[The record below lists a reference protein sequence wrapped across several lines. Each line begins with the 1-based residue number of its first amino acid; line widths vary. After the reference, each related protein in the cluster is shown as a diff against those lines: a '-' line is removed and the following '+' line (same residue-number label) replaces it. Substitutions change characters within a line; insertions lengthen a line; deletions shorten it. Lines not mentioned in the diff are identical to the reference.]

1 MSAAWL
7 VYALAVGTLCAA
19 GAWLAE
25 GALRQ
30 RGLPLR
36 WAWGAA
42 LVVTVALTA
51 SAPLRRSAPEPVTLP
66 AVVTMTRTAAPSVAR
81 GGWLEEALATARA
94 RVIAGKGAALALLG
108 RAEAAGAGR
117 AVMLAWGTASAA
129 LVLLFGAVL
138 ARSHRVRRRW
148 PAAVVEGTPVRVS
161 PEAGPF
167 VAGLLRAEIVV
178 PAWLLE
184 APEDERALVLAHESE
199 HVRARDPALLLAACT
214 VAALLPWHPAV
225 WWMLSRLRLAVE
237 LDCDARVLRRGA
249 SRGSYGRLLLDLA
262 GRRGAPLLAAPA
274 LMDSPT
280 HLERR
285 IEAMTTKLPRFSLA
299 RSAAFGG
306 LATLALLAACE
317 TKMPTAPE
325 IEKMDVAAMEKHASG
340 FAVIRAPFG
349 DANATFTVDGK
360 PLSAEEAK
368 AIDASEI
375 GTMTV
380 NNTVKD
386 GVKVYTID
394 IRTKAALA
402 AAGEPVPDGT
412 KIHETITLRGT
423 ANPQIKTGGTPSAG
437 SMRMHGWHDKGGNTA
452 FVAYDNDGMKANSA
466 LLLIDGKRADVAM
479 LQSLDR
485 ERIES
490 VEVIKGEEATRR
502 YSDPQ
507 AKNGVVVIT
516 TKK

>member
-7 VYALAVGTLCAA
+7 VYSLAVGTLCAA

-36 WAWGAA
+36 WAWIAA

-51 SAPLRRSAPEPVTLP
+51 SAPLRRSAPEPVALP
-66 AVVTMTRTAAPSVAR
+66 AVVTMTRADAPVAARS
-81 GGWLEEALATARA
+81 GWLEETLAGARA
-94 RVIAGKGAALALLG
+94 RMVAGRGAALALLG

-117 AVMLAWGTASAA
+117 AAMLAWGAASAA
-129 LVLLFGAVL
+129 LALLFGAVL
-138 ARSHRVRRRW
+138 LRSHRVRRRW
-148 PAAVVEGTPVRVS
+148 PAAVVEGTPVRIS
-161 PEAGPF
+161 PAAGPF

-199 HVRARDPALLLAACT
+199 HVRAKDPVLLLIGCS

-285 IEAMTTKLPRFSLA
+285 IDAMTTKLPRFSVA

-306 LATLALLAACE
+306 LAALALLAACE

-325 IEKMDVAAMEKHASG
+325 IEKMDVAAAEKR
-340 FAVIRAPFG
+340 V
-349 DANATFTVDGK
+349 NATGLIALGEGANTTYTLDGVHITTEQARALDPK
-360 PLSAEEAK
+360 QIGSIEIQKTEARSGDGQVVKTAQIAISTPEAMAARGETAPKEGTRFEMKLSS
-368 AIDASEI
+368 D
-375 GTMTV
+375 GTSSQAGSFDGLLV
-380 NNTVKD
+380 ID
-386 GVKVYTID
+386 GVKTDPSQLRSI
-394 IRTKAALA
+394 A
-402 AAGEPVPDGT
+402 PD
-412 KIHETITLRGT
+412 
-423 ANPQIKTGGTPSAG
+423 
-437 SMRMHGWHDKGGNTA
+437 
-452 FVAYDNDGMKANSA
+452 
-466 LLLIDGKRADVAM
+466 LIDN
-479 LQSLDR
+479 
-485 ERIES
+485 IT
-490 VEVIKGEEATRR
+490 VIKGEAAMQR
-502 YSDPQ
+502 YNDPQ
-507 AKNGVVVIT
+507 AKNGVIVIT
-516 TKK
+516 TKKGAKK